1 MQEIVIASAPTVA
14 RVGRRSG
21 VAVLKF
27 VPWIL
32 LAVTVGGF
40 AAPGNDMTG
49 SGAGSLAQ
57 QRFRDIVP
65 PLLDDAYAL
74 AKWLSHSAADAEDI
88 VQDAALRAL
97 KALESAAVERPRPWF
112 LAIVRNTAMTWLA
125 RNRPSALHY
134 AGDLADLEAID
145 PRLGEDG
152 PPDPEQTLI
161 ALEDG
166 IRLREAMGRLPPPL
180 LETLVMRDV
189 NGLSYREIADATE
202 APIGTVMSRLAR
214 ARAAIVKAMRTEP

>member
-49 SGAGSLAQ
+49 SGAGPAH

-125 RNRPSALHY
+125 RNRPRSLHY
-134 AGDLADLEAID
+134 AGDLADLDAID

-152 PPDPEQTLI
+152 PLDPERTLI

-166 IRLREAMGRLPPPL
+166 ARLREAMGRLPPLL

-189 NGLSYREIADATE
+189 NGLSYREIAEATE

>member
-1 MQEIVIASAPTVA
+1 MVAASNFVPRIASLATTVS
-14 RVGRRSG
+14 RL
-21 VAVLKF
+21 VAS
-27 VPWIL
+27 
-32 LAVTVGGF
+32 
-40 AAPGNDMTG
+40 GNDMTG
-49 SGAGSLAQ
+49 SGAGPAH

-74 AKWLSHSAADAEDI
+74 AKWLSRSAADAEDI

-97 KALESAAVERPRPWF
+97 KGLESAAVERPRPWF

-125 RNRPSALHY
+125 RNRPRSLHY
-134 AGDLADLEAID
+134 AGDLADLDAID

-152 PPDPEQTLI
+152 PLDPERTLI

-166 IRLREAMGRLPPPL
+166 ARLREAMGRLPPPL

-189 NGLSYREIADATE
+189 NGLSYREIAEATE